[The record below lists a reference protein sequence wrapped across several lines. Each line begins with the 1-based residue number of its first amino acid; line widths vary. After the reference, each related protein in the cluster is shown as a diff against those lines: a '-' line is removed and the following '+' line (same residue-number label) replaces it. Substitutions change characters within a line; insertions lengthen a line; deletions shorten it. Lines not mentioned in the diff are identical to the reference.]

1 MPEKY
6 RPLIEK
12 IVKSNSRFSGNEDL
26 FEDFCS
32 EAFKRCYKIISTDD
46 TIVNFEA
53 YLHKVASS
61 AILDVLR
68 SSGRLRRLKSG
79 YKQIKT
85 ESLSQP
91 YNTDEHFEIIY
102 DIEDPTPSVEESV
115 IKKDEVQLIR
125 ETLTLLDSEFQDKHF
140 LKIFTMR
147 YIDGKKQAEIAE
159 ELDISQGEV
168 SKRLINLAKRV
179 LSHIQTK

>member
-1 MPEKY
+1 MPDKY

-12 IVKSNSRFSGNEDL
+12 IVRSNSRFSGNEDL

-32 EAFKRCYKIISTDD
+32 EAFKRCYKILSTDE

-53 YLHKVASS
+53 YMHKVASS

-79 YKQIKT
+79 YKKITT

-91 YNTDEHFEIIY
+91 YNTDEQFEIIY
-102 DIEDPTPSVEESV
+102 DIEDPTPNIEDQS
-115 IKKDEVQLIR
+115 IKKDEIKLIR
-125 ETLTLLDSEFQDKHF
+125 ETLASLDSEFQDKQF
-140 LKIFTMR
+140 LKIFQMR
-147 YIDGKKQAEIAE
+147 YIEGKKQSTIAE
-159 ELDISQGEV
+159 ELNISQGEV

-179 LSHIQTK
+179 LSHIHN